1 VNLQAFADAKGFT
14 IDELRRFGVTFK
26 SGRIWIPYKNPDGSI
41 FRSRYRSAIDDGK
54 GFYWE
59 KGEGTCAYGL
69 ERPVPWGAF
78 LYLVE
83 GESDCWAL
91 WLSNIPAIGLP
102 GASNVACLDR
112 IKFSGVQTVIVIQEP
127 DGAGAKL
134 PHVAATRLYDAGF
147 TGDVVSVRLDPFKDA
162 RAAFNANRAGFINTI
177 RAAYKTR
184 TPHLRPE
191 PVKKTQRGLFESIS
205 LAEAFSEDQT
215 IEHLV
220 EGLVPAAGSMVVG
233 AKKKVGKSVLLLNLA
248 RAVAHG
254 GTFLGRRCRKG
265 PVVYVSLDEPKAI
278 TLERMEALGLKDDP
292 EIFLIASRN
301 PPNDWGTALRN
312 EVKRRRA
319 VLVIVD
325 TLAKLA
331 RIQEI
336 NSYGEWN
343 KAYAPL
349 QSIAEELGCA
359 YVVTVHNRKD
369 GQTSTDSM
377 AGSMAIG
384 AGVDTTL
391 VMSRAADG
399 TRTIETEQRHGQ
411 DMARSVLSMDR
422 DTYELSISGE
432 AWLADQREL
441 ERAIFA
447 CIGDAALPLEEIT
460 KRVRLRSLVVKR
472 AVYASVD
479 GGWLERVGSGKRG
492 DPYLYKAIAGA
503 LSARDQETAKAP
515 PDKGLFLVP
524 SLPIHNRDQ
533 ETDPSDEGW
542 SVKVGPGLDQPG
554 LGGTKRDQETP
565 ASFLDE
571 DMAEMARF
579 LDEDAL

>member
-1 VNLQAFADAKGFT
+1 LNLKGFAEAKGFT
-14 IDELRRFGVTFK
+14 FDELRRFGVTVK
-26 SGRIWIPYKNPDGSI
+26 AGRIAVPYKNSDGSV
-41 FRSRYRSAIDDGK
+41 FRHRMRSAVDDGK
-54 GFYWE
+54 GFSWIKDE
-59 KGEGTCAYGL
+59 AEGTLPYGL
-69 ERPVPWGAF
+69 DRPVPWGAF

-83 GESDCWAL
+83 GETDCWSL
-91 WLSNIPAIGLP
+91 WLSEIPAIGLP

-112 IKFSGVQTVIVIQEP
+112 VDFAGVQTIIAIEEP
-127 DGAGAKL
+127 GDAGAL
-134 PHVAATRLYDAGF
+134 MPHKAAMRLYDAGF
-147 TGDVVSVRLDPFKDA
+147 SGVVVSIRLAPFKDA
-162 RAAFNANRAGFINTI
+162 RAAFNANRAGLAGTI
-177 RAAYKTR
+177 RAAWKAR
-184 TPHLRPE
+184 TPIPRPE
-191 PVKKTQRGLFESIS
+191 PVKKKQRGLFESVS
-205 LAEAFSEDQT
+205 LAEAFADDQT

-220 EGLVPAAGSMVVG
+220 EGLVPAGGSMVVG

-248 RAVAHG
+248 RGVAHG

-265 PVVYVSLDEPKAI
+265 AVVYVSLDEPKAI

-292 EIFLIASRN
+292 DIFLIATRN
-301 PPNDWGTALRN
+301 PPDDWGSALRN
-312 EVKRRRA
+312 EVKKRKA

-343 KAYAPL
+343 RAYAPL

-391 VMSRAADG
+391 VMSRGADG

-432 AWLADQREL
+432 AWLSAQRDL
-441 ERAIFA
+441 ERMIFA
-447 CIGDAALPLEEIT
+447 SIGSEALAIDEIT
-460 KRVRLRSLVVKR
+460 RRVRLRSLVVKR

-479 GGWLERVGSGKRG
+479 GGWLERLGSGKRG

-524 SLPIHNRDQ
+524 PLPIHNGDQ
-533 ETDPSDEGW
+533 ETDDSDDSEKGW
-542 SVKVGPGLDQPG
+542 SVKVGPTSDLAGSAGTGRDLETGEPDLLELYAESQGL
-554 LGGTKRDQETP
+554 
-565 ASFLDE
+565 
-571 DMAEMARF
+571 
-579 LDEDAL
+579 